1 MKKEK
6 KLGLWVGCAGI
17 GALVLGLGASPAWA
31 VDPPPP
37 PSTTTTVTG
46 GGMPSRTETTRATVV
61 VTAIDHDMRTFSV
74 KMSDGGKTELKAP
87 PDMVAFD
94 KLKVGDKIDVE
105 YSESIVL
112 GMLPKGTKPSVT
124 GVGASVPGAA
134 GQQMSVSAEIIN
146 VDTVHNKVTFKGPK
160 GKIKTVSVQNPD
172 LQSRLPSLKPGD
184 VLVFQ
189 YTEALVTAIQPAN
202 K

>member
-1 MKKEK
+1 
-6 KLGLWVGCAGI
+6 
-17 GALVLGLGASPAWA
+17 
-31 VDPPPP
+31 
-37 PSTTTTVTG
+37 
-46 GGMPSRTETTRATVV
+46 MPSRTETTRATVV
-61 VTAIDHDMRTFSV
+61 VTAIDHEMRTFSI

-87 PDMVAFD
+87 PDMMAFD

-124 GVGASVPGAA
+124 GVGASIPGAA
-134 GQQMSVSAEIIN
+134 GQQMSVSAEIVS
-146 VDTVHNKVTFKGPK
+146 VDTAHNKVTFKGPK
-160 GKIKTVSVQNPD
+160 GKIKTVAVQNPD

-189 YTEALVTAIQPAN
+189 YTEALVTAIQPAA

>member
-1 MKKEK
+1 MKKEIK
-6 KLGLWVGCAGI
+6 QGLLSGI
-17 GALVLGLGASPAWA
+17 GALALGLAASPAWA

-37 PSTTTTVTG
+37 PSSTTTVTG

-61 VTAIDHDMRTFSV
+61 VAAIDHGARSFTV
-74 KMSDGGKTELKAP
+74 KMSDGGKTEIQAP
-87 PDMVAFD
+87 PEMREFET
-94 KLKVGDKIDVE
+94 LKVGDKIDVS
-105 YSESIVL
+105 YTESLVL

-124 GVGASVPGAA
+124 SSGAMGAGTA
-134 GQQMSVSAEIIN
+134 GQQTSVSAEIVK
-146 VDTVHNKVTFKGPK
+146 VDTIHNKVTFKGPK
-160 GKIKTVSVQNPD
+160 GKIRTVAVQSPD

-189 YTEALVTAIQPAN
+189 YTEALATAIQPAA

>member
-1 MKKEK
+1 MGKFGRDVGVSTHKRAWSIRAGVIAIVVAT
-6 KLGLWVGCAGI
+6 GLVG
-17 GALVLGLGASPAWA
+17 VASPALA
-31 VDPPPP
+31 AGNPQITNFSLN
-37 PSTTTTVTG
+37 PSTIAVGAETTVKFT
-46 GGMPSRTETTRATVV
+46 
-61 VTAIDHDMRTFSV
+61 V

-87 PDMVAFD
+87 PDMMAFD

-124 GVGASVPGAA
+124 ATGAAIPGAA
-134 GQQMSVSAEIIN
+134 GQQMSVSAEIVN
-146 VDTVHNKVTFKGPK
+146 VDTIHNKVTFKGPK
-160 GKIKTVSVQNPD
+160 GKIKTVAVQSPD

-189 YTEALVTAIQPAN
+189 YTEALVTAI
-202 K
+202 